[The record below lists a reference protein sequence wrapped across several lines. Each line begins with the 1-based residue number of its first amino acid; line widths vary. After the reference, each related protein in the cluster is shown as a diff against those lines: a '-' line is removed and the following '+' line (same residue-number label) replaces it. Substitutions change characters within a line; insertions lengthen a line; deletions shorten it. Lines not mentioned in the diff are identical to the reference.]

1 MKHVTFVHY
10 TPKVVELICNPVE
23 PYLSPCNELRLKF
36 IPTIRLQRAADTTIT
51 SQHRSEVDATI
62 ANSSILPHSDWLAS
76 SDRSKPISTPYLR
89 IIATVSFNLTTAK
102 ISKYSAMIGLL
113 RLDEASQSE

>member
-1 MKHVTFVHY
+1 M
-10 TPKVVELICNPVE
+10 
-23 PYLSPCNELRLKF
+23 
-36 IPTIRLQRAADTTIT
+36 TIT

-62 ANSSILPHSDWLAS
+62 ANGSILPHSDWLAS
-76 SDRSKPISTPYLR
+76 SDRSKPISMPYLR
-89 IIATVSFNLTTAK
+89 IFATVSFNLTTAK

>member
-10 TPKVVELICNPVE
+10 TQKVVDL
-23 PYLSPCNELRLKF
+23 
-36 IPTIRLQRAADTTIT
+36 LQRGANTTIT
-51 SQHRSEVDATI
+51 SQHRSEVDAPI

-76 SDRSKPISTPYLR
+76 
-89 IIATVSFNLTTAK
+89 TVSFNLTTAK